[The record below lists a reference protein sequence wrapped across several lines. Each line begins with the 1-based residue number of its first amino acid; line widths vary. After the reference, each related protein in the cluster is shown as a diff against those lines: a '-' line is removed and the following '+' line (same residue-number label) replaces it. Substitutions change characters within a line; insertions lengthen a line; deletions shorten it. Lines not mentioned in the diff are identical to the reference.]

1 MTTHNGSPLG
11 YTGQEFQPHLLMRK
25 QRLAQIMEPP
35 KAEPGLKPRSSDS
48 KFKAMPTNS
57 QKAET
62 ESQSFIFGSCVC
74 TEGIT
79 ASWGISGVV
88 FWLHKLVVFLAVT
101 LDDG

>member
-1 MTTHNGSPLG
+1 MTTYNGSPLG
-11 YTGQEFQPHLLMRK
+11 YTGQECQPRLLMRK

-79 ASWGISGVV
+79 ASWG
-88 FWLHKLVVFLAVT
+88 HKWSCVLAAQAGCVSSSNT
-101 LDDG
+101 G